1 MEGSSSLMHPLYI
14 SDYIDRLRSVLTTDM
29 EHLKES
35 VASVA
40 DAQQNK
46 YDGIELT
53 WLVTS
58 VANEAGMLKH
68 HLFQL
73 QKGLEKIA
81 NQPIQNN
88 VQ

>member
-1 MEGSSSLMHPLYI
+1 MHPLYI
-14 SDYIDRLRSVLTTDM
+14 SDYIDQLRSTLTTDM
-29 EHLKES
+29 DYLKDAVKS
-35 VASVA
+35 VS
-40 DAQQNK
+40 DIQQNK
-46 YDGIELT
+46 YDAIELT

-58 VANEAGMLKH
+58 VVNEAGLLKH

-88 VQ
+88 VR

>member
-1 MEGSSSLMHPLYI
+1 
-14 SDYIDRLRSVLTTDM
+14 M

-35 VASVA
+35 VASVSA
-40 DAQQNK
+40 IQENK
-46 YDGIELT
+46 YDAIELT

-58 VANEAGMLKH
+58 VVNEAGLLKH

-88 VQ
+88 VR

>member
-1 MEGSSSLMHPLYI
+1 LNPVYI
-14 SDYIDRLRSVLTTDM
+14 QDYIDQLRSVLTSDV
-29 EHLKES
+29 EFLKDAVKE
-35 VASVA
+35 VA
-40 DAQQNK
+40 DMQKNK

-58 VANEAGMLKH
+58 VVNEAAMLKH

>member
-1 MEGSSSLMHPLYI
+1 MHPLYI
-14 SDYIDRLRSVLTTDM
+14 NDYIDRLRSTLTTDM
-29 EHLKES
+29 EYLKDAVDS
-35 VASVA
+35 VAQV
-40 DAQQNK
+40 QENK

-58 VANEAGMLKH
+58 VVNESVMLKH

-81 NQPIQNN
+81 NQ
-88 VQ
+88 

>member
-1 MEGSSSLMHPLYI
+1 MHPLYI
-14 SDYIDRLRSVLTTDM
+14 NDFVDQIRSTLTTDM
-29 EHLKES
+29 EYLKDS

-40 DAQQNK
+40 QTQENK
-46 YDGIELT
+46 YDAIELT

-58 VANEAGMLKH
+58 VINEAAMLKH

-81 NQPIQNN
+81 NSK
-88 VQ
+88 

>member
-1 MEGSSSLMHPLYI
+1 VHPLYI
-14 SDYIDRLRSVLTTDM
+14 NDYIDRLRSTLTTDM
-29 EHLKES
+29 EYLK
-35 VASVA
+35 
-40 DAQQNK
+40 DAVKTVSDVQDNK
-46 YDGIELT
+46 YDAIELT

-58 VANEAGMLKH
+58 VVNEASMLKH

-88 VQ
+88 VR

>member
-1 MEGSSSLMHPLYI
+1 LTPIYI
-14 SDYIDRLRSVLTTDM
+14 NDYIDHLRSVLTTDV
-29 EHLKES
+29 EFLKDAVKE
-35 VASVA
+35 VAEV
-40 DAQQNK
+40 QQNK

-58 VANEAGMLKH
+58 VVNEAAMLKH

-81 NQPIQNN
+81 NQ
-88 VQ
+88 

>member
-1 MEGSSSLMHPLYI
+1 MNPAYI
-14 SDYIDRLRSVLTTDM
+14 QDYIDQLRSVLTTDI
-29 EHLKES
+29 EFLKEAVKD
-35 VASVA
+35 VAEM
-40 DAQQNK
+40 QKNK

-58 VANEAGMLKH
+58 VVNETGMLKH

-81 NQPIQNN
+81 DTKPTNQ
-88 VQ
+88 

>member
-1 MEGSSSLMHPLYI
+1 MNPVYI
-14 SDYIDRLRSVLTTDM
+14 QDYIDQLRSVLTSDV
-29 EHLKES
+29 EFLKDAVKE
-35 VASVA
+35 VA
-40 DAQQNK
+40 DMQKNK

-58 VANEAGMLKH
+58 VVNEAAMLKH

-81 NQPIQNN
+81 NQ
-88 VQ
+88 

>member
-1 MEGSSSLMHPLYI
+1 MNPVYI
-14 SDYIDRLRSVLTTDM
+14 QDYIDQLRSVLTSDV
-29 EHLKES
+29 EFLKDAVKE
-35 VASVA
+35 VA
-40 DAQQNK
+40 DMQKNK

-58 VANEAGMLKH
+58 VVNEAAMLKH

>member
-1 MEGSSSLMHPLYI
+1 MTPIYI
-14 SDYIDRLRSVLTTDM
+14 NDYIDHLRSVLTTDV
-29 EHLKES
+29 EFLKDAVKE
-35 VASVA
+35 VAEV
-40 DAQQNK
+40 QQNK

-58 VANEAGMLKH
+58 VVNEAAMLKH

-81 NQPIQNN
+81 NQ
-88 VQ
+88 

>member
-1 MEGSSSLMHPLYI
+1 
-14 SDYIDRLRSVLTTDM
+14 M
-29 EHLKES
+29 EHLKDA

-40 DAQQNK
+40 QTQENK
-46 YDGIELT
+46 YDAIELT

-58 VANEAGMLKH
+58 VINEAGMLKH

-81 NQPIQNN
+81 NQSI
-88 VQ
+88 VR

>member
-1 MEGSSSLMHPLYI
+1 MTPIYI
-14 SDYIDRLRSVLTTDM
+14 NDYIDHLRSVLTADV
-29 EHLKES
+29 EFLKDAVKE
-35 VASVA
+35 VAEV
-40 DAQQNK
+40 QQNK

-58 VANEAGMLKH
+58 VVNEAAMLKH

-81 NQPIQNN
+81 NQSVQNN
-88 VQ
+88 VR

>member
-1 MEGSSSLMHPLYI
+1 
-14 SDYIDRLRSVLTTDM
+14 M

-35 VASVA
+35 VATVSDV
-40 DAQQNK
+40 QQNK
-46 YDGIELT
+46 YEAIELT

-58 VANEAGMLKH
+58 VANEIAMLKH

-81 NQPIQNN
+81 DQ
-88 VQ
+88 

>member
-1 MEGSSSLMHPLYI
+1 MNPVYI
-14 SDYIDRLRSVLTTDM
+14 QDYIDQLRSVLTTDV
-29 EHLKES
+29 EFLKEAVKD
-35 VASVA
+35 VAEM
-40 DAQQNK
+40 QKNK

-58 VANEAGMLKH
+58 VINEASMLKH

-88 VQ
+88 VR

>member
-1 MEGSSSLMHPLYI
+1 MNPVYI
-14 SDYIDRLRSVLTTDM
+14 QDYIDQLRSVLTSDV
-29 EHLKES
+29 EFLKDAVKE
-35 VASVA
+35 VAEV
-40 DAQQNK
+40 QQNK

-58 VANEAGMLKH
+58 VVNEAAMLKH

-81 NQPIQNN
+81 NQ
-88 VQ
+88 

>member
-1 MEGSSSLMHPLYI
+1 MTPIYI
-14 SDYIDRLRSVLTTDM
+14 NDYIDQLRSVLTTDV
-29 EHLKES
+29 EFLKDAVKE
-35 VASVA
+35 VAEV
-40 DAQQNK
+40 QQNK

-58 VANEAGMLKH
+58 VVNEAAMLKH

-81 NQPIQNN
+81 NQ
-88 VQ
+88 

>member
-1 MEGSSSLMHPLYI
+1 MSPVYI
-14 SDYIDRLRSVLTTDM
+14 QDYIDQLRSVLTTDI
-29 EHLKES
+29 EFLKQAVKE
-35 VASVA
+35 VAEV
-40 DAQQNK
+40 QPNK
-46 YDGIELT
+46 YDGVELT

-58 VANEAGMLKH
+58 VANEAGMFKH

-81 NQPIQNN
+81 NQSIQNN

>member
-1 MEGSSSLMHPLYI
+1 MHPLYI
-14 SDYIDRLRSVLTTDM
+14 NDYIDRLRSTLTTDM
-29 EHLKES
+29 EYLKDAVDS
-35 VASVA
+35 VAQV
-40 DAQQNK
+40 QENK

-58 VANEAGMLKH
+58 VVNEAAMLKH

-81 NQPIQNN
+81 NQSI
-88 VQ
+88 VR

>member
-1 MEGSSSLMHPLYI
+1 MHPLYI
-14 SDYIDRLRSVLTTDM
+14 NDYIDKLRSVLTTDM
-29 EHLKES
+29 EYLKAAVDD
-35 VASVA
+35 VAQV
-40 DAQQNK
+40 QPNK

-53 WLVTS
+53 WLITS
-58 VANEAGMLKH
+58 VVNEAGMLKH

-88 VQ
+88 VR

>member
-1 MEGSSSLMHPLYI
+1 MHPLYI
-14 SDYIDRLRSVLTTDM
+14 SDYIDRLRSVLTRDM

-40 DAQQNK
+40 DVQSNK
-46 YDGIELT
+46 YDAIELT

-58 VANEAGMLKH
+58 VANEANMLKH

-81 NQPIQNN
+81 NQ
-88 VQ
+88 

>member
-1 MEGSSSLMHPLYI
+1 MHPLYI
-14 SDYIDRLRSVLTTDM
+14 HDYIDKVRANLTTDM
-29 EHLKES
+29 EYLKDAVES
-35 VASVA
+35 VAQV
-40 DAQQNK
+40 QPNK

-58 VANEAGMLKH
+58 VANEAAMLKH

-81 NQPIQNN
+81 NQS
-88 VQ
+88 